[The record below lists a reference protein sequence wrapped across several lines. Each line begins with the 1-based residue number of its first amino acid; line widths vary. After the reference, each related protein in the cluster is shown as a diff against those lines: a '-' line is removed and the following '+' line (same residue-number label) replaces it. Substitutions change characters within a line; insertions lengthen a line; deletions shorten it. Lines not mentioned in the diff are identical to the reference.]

1 MTLRRN
7 GMGQLGFHVRFEG
20 LIADVEPSGFA
31 WQAGLRQGCRLVE
44 VCLFVIEDI
53 RCFVHIT
60 IYVEVFFNYFSLKRR
75 AFTAC
80 TSSCCE
86 NLNFLLFRCL
96 IIKACKCSF
105 YG

>member
-44 VCLFVIEDI
+44 VCEFVIEDI
-53 RCFVHIT
+53 QCFVHIT
-60 IYVEVFFNYFSLKRR
+60 ICVEVFFNYFLEKESIYSMYVLMLREFEFF
-75 AFTAC
+75 AFQGFDYK
-80 TSSCCE
+80 SM
-86 NLNFLLFRCL
+86 
-96 IIKACKCSF
+96 
-105 YG
+105 

>member
-44 VCLFVIEDI
+44 VCEFVIEDI
-53 RCFVHIT
+53 QCFVHIT
-60 IYVEVFFNYFSLKRR
+60 ICVEVFFNYFLEKESIYSMYILMLREFEFF
-75 AFTAC
+75 AFRMFDYK
-80 TSSCCE
+80 SM
-86 NLNFLLFRCL
+86 
-96 IIKACKCSF
+96 
-105 YG
+105 

>member
-44 VCLFVIEDI
+44 VCEFVIEDI
-53 RCFVHIT
+53 QCFVHIT
-60 IYVEVFFNYFSLKRR
+60 ICVEVFFNYFLEKESIYSMYVLMLREFEFF
-75 AFTAC
+75 AFQMFDYK
-80 TSSCCE
+80 SM
-86 NLNFLLFRCL
+86 
-96 IIKACKCSF
+96 
-105 YG
+105 

>member
-44 VCLFVIEDI
+44 VCEFVIEDI
-53 RCFVHIT
+53 QCFVHIT
-60 IYVEVFFNYFSLKRR
+60 ICVEVFFNYFLEKESIYSMYVLMLREFEFF
-75 AFTAC
+75 AFQIFDYK
-80 TSSCCE
+80 SM
-86 NLNFLLFRCL
+86 
-96 IIKACKCSF
+96 
-105 YG
+105 

>member
-44 VCLFVIEDI
+44 VCEFVIEDI

-60 IYVEVFFNYFSLKRR
+60 IYVEVFFNYFLEKESIYSMYILMLREFEFF
-75 AFTAC
+75 AFQIFDYK
-80 TSSCCE
+80 SM
-86 NLNFLLFRCL
+86 
-96 IIKACKCSF
+96 
-105 YG
+105 

>member
-44 VCLFVIEDI
+44 VCEFVIEDI

-60 IYVEVFFNYFSLKRR
+60 IYVEVFFNYFLEKESIYSMYFLMLREFEFF
-75 AFTAC
+75 AFQMFDYK
-80 TSSCCE
+80 SM
-86 NLNFLLFRCL
+86 
-96 IIKACKCSF
+96 
-105 YG
+105 

>member
-44 VCLFVIEDI
+44 VCEFVIEDI
-53 RCFVHIT
+53 RCFVLVT
-60 IYVEVFFNYFSLKRR
+60 IYVEVFFNYFLEKESIYSMYILMLREFEFF
-75 AFTAC
+75 AFQMFDYK
-80 TSSCCE
+80 SM
-86 NLNFLLFRCL
+86 LM
-96 IIKACKCSF
+96 
-105 YG
+105 

>member
-44 VCLFVIEDI
+44 VCEFVIEDI
-53 RCFVHIT
+53 QCFVHIT
-60 IYVEVFFNYFSLKRR
+60 ICVEVFFNYFLEKESIYSMYILMLREFEFF
-75 AFTAC
+75 AFQMFDYK
-80 TSSCCE
+80 SM
-86 NLNFLLFRCL
+86 
-96 IIKACKCSF
+96 KM
-105 YG
+105 

>member
-44 VCLFVIEDI
+44 VCEFVIEDI
-53 RCFVHIT
+53 QCFVHIT
-60 IYVEVFFNYFSLKRR
+60 ICVEVFFNYFLEKESIYSMYILMLREFEFF
-75 AFTAC
+75 AFQMFDYI
-80 TSSCCE
+80 SM
-86 NLNFLLFRCL
+86 
-96 IIKACKCSF
+96 
-105 YG
+105 

>member
-44 VCLFVIEDI
+44 VCEFVIEDI
-53 RCFVHIT
+53 QCFVHIT
-60 IYVEVFFNYFSLKRR
+60 ICVEVFLNYFLEKESIYSMYVLMLREFEFF
-75 AFTAC
+75 AFQMFDYK
-80 TSSCCE
+80 SM
-86 NLNFLLFRCL
+86 
-96 IIKACKCSF
+96 
-105 YG
+105 

>member
-44 VCLFVIEDI
+44 VCEFVIEDI
-53 RCFVHIT
+53 QCFVHIT
-60 IYVEVFFNYFSLKRR
+60 ICVEVFLNYFLEKESIYSMYVLMLREFEFF
-75 AFTAC
+75 AFQRFDYK
-80 TSSCCE
+80 SM
-86 NLNFLLFRCL
+86 
-96 IIKACKCSF
+96 
-105 YG
+105 

>member
-44 VCLFVIEDI
+44 VCEFVIEDI
-53 RCFVHIT
+53 QCFVHIT
-60 IYVEVFFNYFSLKRR
+60 ICVEVFFNYFLEKESIYSMYVLMLREFEFF
-75 AFTAC
+75 AFQRFDYK
-80 TSSCCE
+80 SM
-86 NLNFLLFRCL
+86 
-96 IIKACKCSF
+96 
-105 YG
+105 

>member
-44 VCLFVIEDI
+44 VCEFVIEDI
-53 RCFVHIT
+53 QCFVHIT
-60 IYVEVFFNYFSLKRR
+60 ICVEVFFNYFLEKESIYSMYVLMLRVFEFF
-75 AFTAC
+75 AFQRFDYK
-80 TSSCCE
+80 SM
-86 NLNFLLFRCL
+86 
-96 IIKACKCSF
+96 
-105 YG
+105 

>member
-44 VCLFVIEDI
+44 VCEFVIEDI
-53 RCFVHIT
+53 QCFVHIT
-60 IYVEVFFNYFSLKRR
+60 ICVEVFFNYFLEKESIYSMYILMLREFEFF
-75 AFTAC
+75 AFQMFDYK
-80 TSSCCE
+80 SM
-86 NLNFLLFRCL
+86 
-96 IIKACKCSF
+96 
-105 YG
+105 

>member
-44 VCLFVIEDI
+44 VCEFVIEDI
-53 RCFVHIT
+53 QCFVHIT
-60 IYVEVFFNYFSLKRR
+60 ICLEVFFNYFLEKESIYSMYVLMLREFEFF
-75 AFTAC
+75 AFQRFDYK
-80 TSSCCE
+80 SM
-86 NLNFLLFRCL
+86 
-96 IIKACKCSF
+96 
-105 YG
+105 

>member
-1 MTLRRN
+1 M
-7 GMGQLGFHVRFEG
+7 
-20 LIADVEPSGFA
+20 
-31 WQAGLRQGCRLVE
+31 
-44 VCLFVIEDI
+44 
-53 RCFVHIT
+53 FVHIT
-60 IYVEVFFNYFSLKRR
+60 ICVEVFLIISLKRR

-105 YG
+105 HG

>member
-44 VCLFVIEDI
+44 VCEFVIEDI
-53 RCFVHIT
+53 QCFVHIT
-60 IYVEVFFNYFSLKRR
+60 ICVEVFFNYFLEKESIYSMYILMLREFEIF
-75 AFTAC
+75 AFQMFDYK
-80 TSSCCE
+80 SM
-86 NLNFLLFRCL
+86 
-96 IIKACKCSF
+96 
-105 YG
+105 

>member
-60 IYVEVFFNYFSLKRR
+60 IYVEVFFNYFLEKESIYSMYILMLREFEFF
-75 AFTAC
+75 AFQMFDYK
-80 TSSCCE
+80 SM
-86 NLNFLLFRCL
+86 
-96 IIKACKCSF
+96 
-105 YG
+105 

>member
-44 VCLFVIEDI
+44 VCEFVIEDI
-53 RCFVHIT
+53 QCFVHIT
-60 IYVEVFFNYFSLKRR
+60 ICVEVFFNYFLEKESIYSMYILMLREFEFF
-75 AFTAC
+75 AFQIFDYK
-80 TSSCCE
+80 SM
-86 NLNFLLFRCL
+86 
-96 IIKACKCSF
+96 
-105 YG
+105 

>member
-44 VCLFVIEDI
+44 VCEFVIEDI

-60 IYVEVFFNYFSLKRR
+60 IYVEVFFNYFLEKESIYSMYILMLREFEFF
-75 AFTAC
+75 AFQMFDYI
-80 TSSCCE
+80 SM
-86 NLNFLLFRCL
+86 
-96 IIKACKCSF
+96 
-105 YG
+105 

>member
-44 VCLFVIEDI
+44 VCEFVIEDI

-60 IYVEVFFNYFSLKRR
+60 IYVEVFFNYFLEKESIYSMYILMLREFEFF
-75 AFTAC
+75 AFQMFDYK
-80 TSSCCE
+80 SM
-86 NLNFLLFRCL
+86 
-96 IIKACKCSF
+96 
-105 YG
+105 

>member
-44 VCLFVIEDI
+44 VCEFVIEDI
-53 RCFVHIT
+53 QCFVHIT
-60 IYVEVFFNYFSLKRR
+60 ICVEVFLNYFLEKESIYSMYILMLREFEFF
-75 AFTAC
+75 AFQMFDYK
-80 TSSCCE
+80 SM
-86 NLNFLLFRCL
+86 
-96 IIKACKCSF
+96 
-105 YG
+105 

>member
-44 VCLFVIEDI
+44 VCEFVIEDI
-53 RCFVHIT
+53 RCFVLIT
-60 IYVEVFFNYFSLKRR
+60 IYVEVFFNYFLEKESIYSMYILMLREFEIF
-75 AFTAC
+75 AFQMFDYK
-80 TSSCCE
+80 SM
-86 NLNFLLFRCL
+86 
-96 IIKACKCSF
+96 
-105 YG
+105 

>member
-44 VCLFVIEDI
+44 VCEFVIEDI

-60 IYVEVFFNYFSLKRR
+60 IYVEVFFNYFLEKESIYSMYILMLRE
-75 AFTAC
+75 F
-80 TSSCCE
+80 E
-86 NLNFLLFRCL
+86 FLLFRCL
-96 IIKACKCSF
+96 IIKAC
-105 YG
+105 

>member
-44 VCLFVIEDI
+44 VCEFVIEDI
-53 RCFVHIT
+53 QCFVHIT
-60 IYVEVFFNYFSLKRR
+60 ICVEVFLNYFLEKESIYSMYVLMLREFEFF
-75 AFTAC
+75 AFQGFDYK
-80 TSSCCE
+80 SM
-86 NLNFLLFRCL
+86 
-96 IIKACKCSF
+96 
-105 YG
+105 